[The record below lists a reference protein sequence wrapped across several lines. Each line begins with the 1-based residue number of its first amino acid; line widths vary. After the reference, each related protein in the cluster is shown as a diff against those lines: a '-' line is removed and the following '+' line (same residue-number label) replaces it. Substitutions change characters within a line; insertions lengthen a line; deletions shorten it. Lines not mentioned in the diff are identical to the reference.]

1 MIKLVHYNDGKEKW
15 QSHEIYLNEEDFYN
29 DEFDLFSI
37 SPFDVSGYG
46 ATKEEALKDFM
57 RKMEHV
63 FIEWKAIKELLFN
76 TNELTD
82 NMVEINWWGEE
93 VKKF

>member
-1 MIKLVHYNDGKEKW
+1 MVKLAHYDDGKGKW
-15 QSHEIYLNEEDFYN
+15 RSHEIYLKEDDFYN

-57 RKMEHV
+57 RKMDYV
-63 FIEWKAIKELLFN
+63 FLEWKAIKEVLFN
-76 TNELTD
+76 TDILTD
-82 NMVEINWWGEE
+82 NMVEVGVFGNYMEKE
-93 VKKF
+93 

>member
-15 QSHEIYLNEEDFYN
+15 QSHEIYLKEEDFYN
-29 DEFDLFSI
+29 KEFDLFSI

-57 RKMEHV
+57 RKMEYV
-63 FIEWKAIKELLFN
+63 FLEWKAIKETLFN
-76 TNELTD
+76 TNVLTD
-82 NMVEINWWGEE
+82 NMVEINCFGKE
-93 VKKF
+93 VK

>member
-1 MIKLVHYNDGKEKW
+1 MVKLVHHNDGKEKW
-15 QSHEIYLNEEDFYN
+15 RSHEIYLKEEDFYN
-29 DEFDLFSI
+29 KEFDLFSI

-57 RKMEHV
+57 RKMEYV
-63 FIEWKAIKELLFN
+63 LCEWEAIKESLFS
-76 TNELTD
+76 TNELTN
-82 NMVEINWWGEE
+82 NMVEINYWGEE

>member
-1 MIKLVHYNDGKEKW
+1 MVKLAHYDDGKGKW
-15 QSHEIYLNEEDFYN
+15 RSHEIYLKEDNFYI
-29 DEFDLFSI
+29 DEFDLSSI

-63 FIEWKAIKELLFN
+63 FIEWKAIKEVLFN
-76 TNELTD
+76 TDILTD
-82 NMVEINWWGEE
+82 NMVEVDYAGKE
-93 VKKF
+93 VK

>member
-15 QSHEIYLNEEDFYN
+15 QSHEIYLKEEAFYN

-82 NMVEINWWGEE
+82 NMVEINYWGKE
-93 VKKF
+93 VK

>member
-1 MIKLVHYNDGKEKW
+1 MVKLAHYNDGKEKR
-15 QSHEIYLNEEDFYN
+15 QSHEIYLKEDAFYN

-57 RKMEHV
+57 RK
-63 FIEWKAIKELLFN
+63 IEYVLHEWEAFEKILFC
-76 TNELTD
+76 TDILTD
-82 NMVEINWWGEE
+82 NMVEINYFGDEI
-93 VKKF
+93 KK

>member
-15 QSHEIYLNEEDFYN
+15 QSHEIYLKEEDFYN
-29 DEFDLFSI
+29 KEFDLFSI

-57 RKMEHV
+57 RKMEYV
-63 FIEWKAIKELLFN
+63 LREWKAIKELLFN

-82 NMVEINWWGEE
+82 NMVEINCWGEE

>member
-1 MIKLVHYNDGKEKW
+1 MVKLVHYNDGKEKYD
-15 QSHEIYLNEEDFYN
+15 SHEIYLKEDNFCI

-57 RKMEHV
+57 RKMDHV
-63 FIEWKAIKELLFN
+63 FIEWKTIKEVLFN
-76 TNELTD
+76 TNVLTD
-82 NMVEINWWGEE
+82 NMIEVNYCGEE
-93 VKKF
+93 VK

>member
-1 MIKLVHYNDGKEKW
+1 MVKLAHYNDGKEKR
-15 QSHEIYLNEEDFYN
+15 QSHEIYLKEEAFYN
-29 DEFDLFSI
+29 TEYELFSI

-57 RKMEHV
+57 RKMKHV

-82 NMVEINWWGEE
+82 NMVEINYWGEE
-93 VKKF
+93 KK

>member
-1 MIKLVHYNDGKEKW
+1 MVKLAHYNDGKEKR
-15 QSHEIYLNEEDFYN
+15 QSHEIYLKEDAFYN

-57 RKMEHV
+57 RKMEYV
-63 FIEWKAIKELLFN
+63 LCEWEAIKESLFN

-82 NMVEINWWGEE
+82 NMVEINCWGEE
-93 VKKF
+93 VNE